1 MVRSVSAGDGTAA
14 RLAPEGTS
22 TVTTALPGEP
32 GAKSAPPNQ
41 ADAVDVTVAR
51 PGLDLAG
58 VRARGGIAIAAR
70 AHEPFVSR
78 NTVEPA

>member
-1 MVRSVSAGDGTAA
+1 MPPASVAEAYWQLYQQPRSAWVFEQEIRPFGEKMVRSVSAGDGTAA

-41 ADAVDVTVAR
+41 ADTVAE
-51 PGLDLAG
+51 PG
-58 VRARGGIAIAAR
+58 
-70 AHEPFVSR
+70 
-78 NTVEPA
+78 